1 MTQVFQYLFFGLIQF
16 ESNRLS
22 QQHNRIPLYNRNLS
36 GFASLSQ
43 VLVGNSSPVKGSGV
57 LAYGCDASPLPITG
71 VPLPTFKDGEI

>member
-1 MTQVFQYLFFGLIQF
+1 M
-16 ESNRLS
+16 S
-22 QQHNRIPLYNRNLS
+22 QPHNRVPLYARYFS

-71 VPLPTFKDGEI
+71 VPLPTFQDGSDTGRN